1 MEIIKIASKAWYKL
15 YVILFCCILN
25 AGVLNASGRLDVD
38 TTVYVVADEGPEFKG
53 DMIQWIG
60 ENVQYPQVAWD
71 NGIMGKVIVAFIV
84 EKDGKV
90 SNVQVVR
97 GVHESLNEEALRV
110 FNKMPAWKPA
120 KIKEEN
126 VRYRFTCPL
135 TFNIERAEAEPYS
148 YDEFITMLDRE
159 GKIPLENIQEET
171 DPVIIQMYVA
181 QKQQFLKG
189 GESAFKQA
197 LDRISPSYNVR
208 VPASFVREYKLD
220 KEQQKK
226 LDAVYKWKRL
236 EQEKLIK
243 RMGKKDLIK
252 RYAELSPLFAHLNI
266 LEEAK
271 IRECMNPEQHLLYF
285 HDLME
290 GKMISHEP
298 DGHESC
304 SCKCF
309 YHLNVSL
316 HGIGG
321 IQNWIAREVKYPI
334 IAQERNIQ
342 GKVVV
347 GFLINTDGSISDVH
361 VVQSVDPS
369 LDAESV
375 RVMRRLLPFAPVI
388 CPIHKRK
395 VAVYYTAPI
404 NFQLQ

>member
-1 MEIIKIASKAWYKL
+1 MKMIKLISKTCYKL
-15 YVILFCCILN
+15 YVVLFCCILN
-25 AGVLNASGRLDVD
+25 VEILNASDRSGID
-38 TTVYVVADEGPEFKG
+38 TTVYVVADEGPKFKG
-53 DMIQWIG
+53 DMTQWIG

-97 GVHESLNEEALRV
+97 GVHESLDAEALRV

-120 KIKEEN
+120 KINGEN

-135 TFNIERAEAEPYS
+135 MFNIERAVAEPYL
-148 YDEFITMLDRE
+148 YDEFIAMLERE

-171 DPVIIQMYVA
+171 DPAIIQMYVA
-181 QKQQFLKG
+181 QKQQFLRG
-189 GESAFKQA
+189 GGRALKLA
-197 LDRISPSYNVR
+197 LDRMSPSYNVR
-208 VPASFVREYKLD
+208 ASAGFVREYKLN
-220 KEQQKK
+220 KGQQKK
-226 LDAVYKWKRL
+226 LEAVYKWKSL
-236 EQEKLIK
+236 EQDKLIK
-243 RMGKKDLIK
+243 RMGKKDLMK

-271 IRECMNPEQHLLYF
+271 IRECMNPEQHALYF
-285 HDLME
+285 RDLME
-290 GKMISHEP
+290 EMRISHQPDNNEP
-298 DGHESC
+298 C

-316 HGIGG
+316 LGIGG
-321 IQNWIAREVKYPI
+321 IQNWIVREVKYPI
-334 IAQERNIQ
+334 MAQERNIQ

-361 VVQSVDPS
+361 VVRSVDPS

-375 RVMRRLLPFAPVI
+375 RVMRRLPSFAPVI

>member
-1 MEIIKIASKAWYKL
+1 MKMIKLISKTCYKL
-15 YVILFCCILN
+15 YVVLFCCILN
-25 AGVLNASGRLDVD
+25 TGVLNASNRLDVD
-38 TTVYVVADEGPEFKG
+38 TTVYVVADEGPKFKG
-53 DMIQWIG
+53 DMTQWIG

-120 KIKEEN
+120 KINGEN

-135 TFNIERAEAEPYS
+135 MFNIERAVAEPYL
-148 YDEFITMLDRE
+148 YDEFIAMLERE

-189 GESAFKQA
+189 GESAFKLV
-197 LDRISPSYNVR
+197 LDRMSPSYNVR
-208 VPASFVREYKLD
+208 VPASFIREYKLD

-226 LDAVYKWKRL
+226 LEVVYKWKRL

-252 RYAELSPLFAHLNI
+252 RFAELSPLFAHLNI
-266 LEEAK
+266 LEEVK
-271 IRECMNPEQHLLYF
+271 IRECMNPEQHL
-285 HDLME
+285 
-290 GKMISHEP
+290 
-298 DGHESC
+298 
-304 SCKCF
+304 F

-321 IQNWIAREVKYPI
+321 IQNRIMREVKYPM
-334 IAQERNIQ
+334 IAQEHNIQ

-347 GFLINTDGSISDVH
+347 GFLINTDGRVYDVH

-375 RVMRRLLPFAPVI
+375 RVIRQLPPFIPVI

-404 NFQLQ
+404 NFKLQ